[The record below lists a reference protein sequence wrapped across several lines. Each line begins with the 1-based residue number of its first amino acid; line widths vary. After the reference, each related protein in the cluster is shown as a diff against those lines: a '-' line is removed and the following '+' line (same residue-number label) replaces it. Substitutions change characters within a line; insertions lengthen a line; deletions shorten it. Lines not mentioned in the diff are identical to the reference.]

1 MRHPAVE
8 SCSKDAQSQTVVE
21 RRLVVSGK
29 MRGFARS
36 TRISVKM
43 DSRQKTCGSRGNEAE
58 ASEKSSGLRA
68 DHSLVTSAATS
79 FSGFQLSELLA
90 GESAVFVLGRF
101 VNERAA
107 LASDTATSGKLDDRV
122 ECDEHHRQNDQ
133 RRYKPDV

>member
-1 MRHPAVE
+1 
-8 SCSKDAQSQTVVE
+8 
-21 RRLVVSGK
+21 
-29 MRGFARS
+29 
-36 TRISVKM
+36 M